1 MMLVFSSEGRRV
13 GGRNID
19 KRGEE
24 SGGDFALISSV
35 AEEAG
40 KGLVCDPSKI
50 FREVQGEVIWCRRKG
65 HEGFERFEKT
75 SVEGGTSGI

>member
-1 MMLVFSSEGRRV
+1 MLVFSSEGRRV

-24 SGGDFALISSV
+24 SGGDFV

-40 KGLVCDPSKI
+40 KGLSKI
-50 FREVQGEVIWCRRKG
+50 FREVQGKVIW
-65 HEGFERFEKT
+65 
-75 SVEGGTSGI
+75 

>member
-24 SGGDFALISSV
+24 SGGDFALISSELQRKQESAWCV
-35 AEEAG
+35 IPSRFFVKCRVRSSGAG
-40 KGLVCDPSKI
+40 ERA
-50 FREVQGEVIWCRRKG
+50 REV
-65 HEGFERFEKT
+65 
-75 SVEGGTSGI
+75 